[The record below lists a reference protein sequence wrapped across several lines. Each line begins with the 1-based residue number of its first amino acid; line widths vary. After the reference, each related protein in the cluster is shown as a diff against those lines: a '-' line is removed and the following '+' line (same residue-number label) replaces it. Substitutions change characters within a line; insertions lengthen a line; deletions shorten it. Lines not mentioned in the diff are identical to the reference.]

1 MVRAGVV
8 SHPLDWSHSGYREIQ
23 EPPKRYAVIDL
34 AALCGF
40 RDLRDFQRA
49 HQQWVEQALENGC
62 APRDDRWSKAIAV
75 ASLARPSYPTRLD
88 FATEG
93 SVSRIR
99 LTSFKAF
106 RYFLA
111 GVNSLCRVERNEYG
125 KTLDVGPWRT
135 SQGSHPSFSPLD
147 R

>member
-40 RDLRDFQRA
+40 TDLRDFQRA

-88 FATEG
+88 FGNRRFGVANQ
-93 SVSRIR
+93 IDK
-99 LTSFKAF
+99 LQSFPILSCWSQF
-106 RYFLA
+106 
-111 GVNSLCRVERNEYG
+111 
-125 KTLDVGPWRT
+125 TLPGREE
-135 SQGSHPSFSPLD
+135 
-147 R
+147 